1 MPGGLP
7 GLPQRRD
14 HHGEV
19 VLQVVGTTV
28 PIPIRR
34 ERLDELA
41 EDHQHCRSV
50 HAAIDRD
57 RARLHCLVNY
67 RGELDHSIKR
77 VLALH
82 NATGAR
88 DLGSLPTC
96 VHDHE
101 APHRGVQAL
110 IGGNWLAHVDHSNPW
125 RATPGGRSEPGGMV
139 TAPGCGEL
147 GRAWVHAERAVAD
160 PPAAAESNRRCH
172 QLQQQVDAAATVI
185 AALYASNTALRE
197 QLAARTA
204 PVRNLDLFRATR
216 N

>member
-1 MPGGLP
+1 MTAIEDGRLAFVTGGLP

-19 VLQVVGTTV
+19 VVQVVGATV

-67 RGELDHSIKR
+67 RGDLDHSVKR

-88 DLGSLPTC
+88 NLGSLPIC
-96 VHDHE
+96 VQDQE

-110 IGGNWLAHVDHSNPW
+110 IGGNWLAHADHSNPW
-125 RATPGGRSEPGGMV
+125 RATPDGRSIRGSLGSGTVQPV
-139 TAPGCGEL
+139 LCPQRSVGCFAQ
-147 GRAWVHAERAVAD
+147 R
-160 PPAAAESNRRCH
+160 
-172 QLQQQVDAAATVI
+172 
-185 AALYASNTALRE
+185 
-197 QLAARTA
+197 
-204 PVRNLDLFRATR
+204 PV
-216 N
+216 

>member
-41 EDHQHCRSV
+41 QDHQHCRSV

-57 RARLHCLVNY
+57 RGRLHCLVNY

-82 NATGAR
+82 NAAGAR
-88 DLGSLPTC
+88 DLRSLRTC
-96 VHDHE
+96 VPGHE
-101 APHRGVQAL
+101 TPHRGVQAL
-110 IGGNWLAHVDHSNPW
+110 IGGNWLAHVGRFNLW
-125 RATPGGRSEPGGMV
+125 RATPGGAGPE
-139 TAPGCGEL
+139 
-147 GRAWVHAERAVAD
+147 
-160 PPAAAESNRRCH
+160 
-172 QLQQQVDAAATVI
+172 VI
-185 AALYASNTALRE
+185 
-197 QLAARTA
+197 LAGSSC
-204 PVRNLDLFRATR
+204 TR
-216 N
+216 

>member
-7 GLPQRRD
+7 GLPQRRN

-19 VLQVVGTTV
+19 LVQVVGTTV
-28 PIPIRR
+28 SIQNRR

-82 NATGAR
+82 NATRAR
-88 DLGSLPTC
+88 DLGSLLTC
-96 VHDHE
+96 VPGHE

-110 IGGNWLAHVDHSNPW
+110 IGGNWLAHVGHFNLW
-125 RATPGGRSEPGGMV
+125 RATPGGAG
-139 TAPGCGEL
+139 
-147 GRAWVHAERAVAD
+147 AEVI
-160 PPAAAESNRRCH
+160 PAGSSC
-172 QLQQQVDAAATVI
+172 
-185 AALYASNTALRE
+185 
-197 QLAARTA
+197 
-204 PVRNLDLFRATR
+204 TR
-216 N
+216 

>member
-7 GLPQRRD
+7 GPPQRRD

-28 PIPIRR
+28 PIPVRR

-57 RARLHCLVNY
+57 RGRLHCLVNY
-67 RGELDHSIKR
+67 CGELDYSIKR

-88 DLGSLPTC
+88 DLGSLPMC

-110 IGGNWLAHVDHSNPW
+110 IGGVWLAHVDHFNPW
-125 RATPGGRSEPGGMV
+125 RATPGGRSEPGGMPRRG
-139 TAPGCGEL
+139 AAASWGGPGCLRSGWW
-147 GRAWVHAERAVAD
+147 RIRRR
-160 PPAAAESNRRCH
+160 PRKSSRRCH
-172 QLQQQVDAAATVI
+172 QLQQQVDVAATVI
-185 AALYASNTALRE
+185 AALYANNTALRE

-204 PVRNLDLFRATR
+204 LVRNLDLFRANR
-216 N
+216 D

>member
-19 VLQVVGTTV
+19 ILQVVGTTV

-41 EDHQHCRSV
+41 EYHQHCRSV

-88 DLGSLPTC
+88 DLGSLPTR
-96 VHDHE
+96 VPDHE
-101 APHRGVQAL
+101 SPHRGVQAL
-110 IGGNWLAHVDHSNPW
+110 IDGDWLAHVDHSNPW

-147 GRAWVHAERAVAD
+147 GGPRCMRSGRWRIRQHRHIYDENLELNRRVSVNLHKCSRDAVAREKVQ
-160 PPAAAESNRRCH
+160 PKMRPYKAYGQPGAMSTNR
-172 QLQQQVDAAATVI
+172 L
-185 AALYASNTALRE
+185 
-197 QLAARTA
+197 
-204 PVRNLDLFRATR
+204 
-216 N
+216 